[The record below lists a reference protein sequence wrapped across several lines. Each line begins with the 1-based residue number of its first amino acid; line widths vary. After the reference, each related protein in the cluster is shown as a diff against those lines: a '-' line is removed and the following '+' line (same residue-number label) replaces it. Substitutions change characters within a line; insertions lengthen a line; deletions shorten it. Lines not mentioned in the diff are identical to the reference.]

1 MQSQVS
7 NHSQMALTPEQKE
20 QVCRLAAE
28 GDTIT
33 TVTKKLGLKPWEI
46 SNERRNSPIFKR
58 EHDVAR
64 EIGMAVRVERMA
76 DVAMDP
82 DIGPQRARVWC
93 DAVKFQAERE
103 YRRIWGASIDMAI
116 TQVPEL
122 AGTLLEARR
131 RALPVSD
138 QAQITDAQ
146 VTEYAVI
153 SDARTSDTESP
164 ATKPIPNP
172 FD

>member
-1 MQSQVS
+1 MS
-7 NHSQMALTPEQKE
+7 LTPEQKE

-28 GDTIT
+28 GHTIT
-33 TVTKKLGLKPWEI
+33 AVTKDLDLKPWQI
-46 SNERRNSPIFKR
+46 SDERRRNPIFKR
-58 EHDVAR
+58 DHDVAR
-64 EIGMAVRVERMA
+64 EIGMSVRVERMA

-103 YRRIWGASIDMAI
+103 YRRIWGASIDMSI

-122 AGTLLEARR
+122 AGTLIEARR

-138 QAQITDAQ
+138 QAQLAHAQ
-146 VTEYAVI
+146 VTEYTVI
-153 SDARTSDTESP
+153 SDTRTSDTESH
-164 ATKPIPNP
+164 ATKPPPNP